1 MTGKAAWMI
10 NGPAFALAPDH
21 MGTVLI
27 VSTDS
32 ATATLLGAFA
42 EVEGYHVTIHD
53 DARETPD
60 NALKRSRPEI
70 ILIDIDHPDG
80 FAPEF
85 LGVLREQ
92 GIAAVAFSPGRLT
105 SEVLERAEPYGLPM
119 ITLPIDPGAFG
130 AVLRR
135 ARG

>member
-1 MTGKAAWMI
+1 MTR
-10 NGPAFALAPDH
+10 
-21 MGTVLI
+21 VLI

-42 EVEGYHVTIHD
+42 EVEGYDVEIHD

-60 NALKRSRPEI
+60 DAIRRARPHL

-80 FAPEF
+80 FAPQF
-85 LGVLREQ
+85 IRGLKRE

-105 SEVLERAEPYGLPM
+105 SEVLERAQPYGLPA
-119 ITLPIDPGAFG
+119 ITLPIDPGAF
-130 AVLRR
+130 ASVLRQ

>member
-1 MTGKAAWMI
+1 MTR
-10 NGPAFALAPDH
+10 
-21 MGTVLI
+21 VLI

-32 ATATLLGAFA
+32 PTATLLGAFA
-42 EVEGYHVTIHD
+42 EVEGYDVEIHD

-60 NALKRSRPEI
+60 DAIRRARPHL

-80 FAPEF
+80 FAPQF
-85 LGVLREQ
+85 IRGLKRE

-105 SEVLERAEPYGLPM
+105 SEVLERAQPYGLPT
-119 ITLPIDPGAFG
+119 ITLPIDPGAFA

>member
-1 MTGKAAWMI
+1 MI
-10 NGPAFALAPDH
+10 NGTVL
-21 MGTVLI
+21 TVLI

-32 ATATLLGAFA
+32 PTAALLGAFA
-42 EVEGYHVTIHD
+42 QVEGYDVEIHD
-53 DARETPD
+53 DARE
-60 NALKRSRPEI
+60 RPEDAIRRARPHI

-85 LGVLREQ
+85 LNGLQRQ
-92 GIAAVAFSPGRLT
+92 GISAVAFSPGRLT
-105 SEVLERAEPYGLPM
+105 SEVLERAQPYGLPM

>member
-1 MTGKAAWMI
+1 M
-10 NGPAFALAPDH
+10 L
-21 MGTVLI
+21 TVLI

-32 ATATLLGAFA
+32 NTATLLGAFA
-42 EVEGYHVTIHD
+42 QVEGYDVEIHD
-53 DARETPD
+53 DVRETPE
-60 NALKRSRPEI
+60 NAIRRARPHI

-85 LGVLREQ
+85 LNGLQREGV
-92 GIAAVAFSPGRLT
+92 AAVAFSPGRLT
-105 SEVLERAEPYGLPM
+105 SEVLERAQPYGLPM
-119 ITLPIDPGAFG
+119 ITLPIDPGAFA